1 MRKHSLKQNR
11 LDFMDGFISKEE
23 DYTID
28 GQLTQYAIEELLR
41 LGRTDELSDLLRNA
55 RESSIAEN

>member
-1 MRKHSLKQNR
+1 
-11 LDFMDGFISKEE
+11 MDGFILKEE

-55 RESSIAEN
+55 YASLIVQD